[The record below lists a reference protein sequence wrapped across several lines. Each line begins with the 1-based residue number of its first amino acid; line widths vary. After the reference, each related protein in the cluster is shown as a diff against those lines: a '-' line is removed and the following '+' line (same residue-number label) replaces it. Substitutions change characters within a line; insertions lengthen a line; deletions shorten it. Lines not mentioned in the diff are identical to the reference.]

1 MRRPPSCG
9 ALRKAARSPYGARR
23 YTGANASV
31 GTAPSEAAGWQS
43 LTQGVRVRGC
53 WSTLDTYLPGDV
65 VRLNGSAWIASATS
79 TGSTPPLVSTDW
91 QLLAQGDP
99 HPASPSS
106 QTYVFGKKGS
116 VTVQDANVTASSA
129 IVIQYV
135 NGAGAPTSVDD
146 VPAGQFTASES
157 SGKSFEYVVYL
168 RRIRIEK
175 RGPRHPWRC
184 PASSS
189 SVYFGA
195 RAAPAVRSRLRCDQ
209 ILTRPSALW
218 PSSGRAKLASSRR
231 ASARTGT
238 RPERLRKTSDWC
250 PAGKRPSSATSVGH
264 AVAVVDAVAAAAR
277 ASAAYSAASAKRPTA
292 GHRCGESATCSAD
305 YVGRAASRTAA

>member
-31 GTAPSEAAGWQS
+31 GTAPSEAAGWQL

-209 ILTRPSALW
+209 ILTRPSALCAA
-218 PSSGRAKLASSRR
+218 PSAESIAPVSEAVAIPSDPRLPHHFVVA
-231 ASARTGT
+231 T
-238 RPERLRKTSDWC
+238 RDP
-250 PAGKRPSSATSVGH
+250 PAGSAFNDGRIDYCYRFF
-264 AVAVVDAVAAAAR
+264 AVRFTAAAR
-277 ASAAYSAASAKRPTA
+277 GAPVRAGARNGSSPTTKQAEARP
-292 GHRCGESATCSAD
+292 S
-305 YVGRAASRTAA
+305 VP